1 MSEEGA
7 EGVPLNQTGNV
18 ATTAAAPSSNAEI
31 STASSSVVGEGES
44 STTTGL
50 LTSNQK
56 MFPSL
61 AKDLLE
67 DMDASLNSA
76 LFPSGPQHFRD
87 KVPKERYE

>member
-18 ATTAAAPSSNAEI
+18 ATTAAVPSSNAEI

-44 STTTGL
+44 SGL

-61 AKDLLE
+61 VICVLLGQH
-67 DMDASLNSA
+67 NSPIYNECQT
-76 LFPSGPQHFRD
+76 LS
-87 KVPKERYE
+87 E

>member
-1 MSEEGA
+1 MSEEGT

-44 STTTGL
+44 SGL
-50 LTSNQK
+50 LTSKQK

-61 AKDLLE
+61 VICALVGQHNSPIYNE
-67 DMDASLNSA
+67 CHSLS
-76 LFPSGPQHFRD
+76 
-87 KVPKERYE
+87 E

>member
-1 MSEEGA
+1 MSEEGT

-50 LTSNQK
+50 VTSNQK
-56 MFPSL
+56 MF
-61 AKDLLE
+61 
-67 DMDASLNSA
+67 ASLVICVLVGQHNS
-76 LFPSGPQHFRD
+76 PIYNECQTQS
-87 KVPKERYE
+87 E